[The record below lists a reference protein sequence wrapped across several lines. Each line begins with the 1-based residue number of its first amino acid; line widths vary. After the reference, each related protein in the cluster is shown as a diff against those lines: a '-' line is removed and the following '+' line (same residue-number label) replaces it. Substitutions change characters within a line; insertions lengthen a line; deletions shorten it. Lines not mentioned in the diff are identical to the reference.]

1 MSEKLLLQDA
11 EAHIFERLV
20 FSDENDVIYQ
30 DDEYK
35 EEHRDYYMKEIHEDI
50 MYAKRIF
57 KKITWKY
64 FIDNK
69 SIEQASEE
77 LSRQVLEKIINRQ
90 MG

>member
-11 EAHIFERLV
+11 EEHIFERLV

>member
-77 LSRQVLEKIINRQ
+77 LSRQVL
-90 MG
+90 